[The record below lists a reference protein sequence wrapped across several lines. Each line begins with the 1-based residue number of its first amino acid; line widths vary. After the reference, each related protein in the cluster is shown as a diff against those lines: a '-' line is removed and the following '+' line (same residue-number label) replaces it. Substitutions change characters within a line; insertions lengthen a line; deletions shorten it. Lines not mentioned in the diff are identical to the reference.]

1 MWAKGCE
8 ASDVRVRSTENTYR
22 REDTPGPTAWRALY
36 LPDSRLIECWVRAGE
51 VGRNIQDG
59 LKSLDEGL
67 E

>member
-1 MWAKGCE
+1 MWAKGSE
-8 ASDVRVRSTENTYR
+8 TTDVGVRSTVNTYR
-22 REDTPGPTAWRALY
+22 KEDTPGPTAGRALY
-36 LPDSRLIECWVRAGE
+36 LPNSRLIECWLRAGE